1 MSDHYQTLG
10 VPRGASAEEI
20 KKAYRKLAGQHH
32 PDKGGDKAAFQAIQ
46 SAYAVLGDDQQ
57 RARYDQPQPQGF
69 HFEFNS
75 GPGGGFDFNNIFS
88 MFGQQFH
95 QGQQHP
101 GQQQRQRQNHT
112 RMSLWITIQDVAQGG
127 RRPVTVGTQQGTMTI
142 EIEIPQGIDD
152 GDNVQYSG
160 IGPGGTDL
168 IVNFRIHPNP
178 RWQRNGLHLST
189 EHQVSIWD
197 CIVGGETTVS
207 DILGNQLTLSIPAG
221 TNPGSMLRLKGRG
234 LTAKNNH
241 PGDLLVRIISRI
253 PTDINPELI
262 EQIKLAQKK

>member
-1 MSDHYQTLG
+1 
-10 VPRGASAEEI
+10 
-20 KKAYRKLAGQHH
+20 
-32 PDKGGDKAAFQAIQ
+32 
-46 SAYAVLGDDQQ
+46 
-57 RARYDQPQPQGF
+57 
-69 HFEFNS
+69 
-75 GPGGGFDFNNIFS
+75 
-88 MFGQQFH
+88 
-95 QGQQHP
+95 
-101 GQQQRQRQNHT
+101 
-112 RMSLWITIQDVAQGG
+112 
-127 RRPVTVGTQQGTMTI
+127 MTI
-142 EIEIPQGIDD
+142 EIEIPLGIND

-207 DILGNQLTLSIPAG
+207 DILGNQLTLTIPPG
-221 TNPGSMLRLKGRG
+221 TNPGSTLRLKGRG

-253 PTDINPELI
+253 PADIPAELI
-262 EQIKLAQKK
+262 EQIKLVQKK